1 MPLVPYSEKTATE
14 KPLKGEALIGSRD
27 RRATRTAKEQKVM
40 QAVLKRDGRQC
51 RVPKCEH
58 RSKQLP
64 IDPCHMR
71 HRGMGGDPKGTRTT
85 LETLVAL
92 CRAHHGEYDADLLTI
107 KCVRPAFGT
116 NSTLDFY
123 DRHGVYLGG
132 SEPKQ

>member
-1 MPLVPYSEKTATE
+1 MANPQLRSGALA
-14 KPLKGEALIGSRD
+14 KPLRGETLLGSRE
-27 RRATRTAKEQKVM
+27 RRATRTKGEQKVM
-40 QAVLKRDGRQC
+40 QAALKRDGRQC

-85 LETLVAL
+85 LETLVSL

-107 KCVRPAFGT
+107 RVVRPAFGAD
-116 NSTLDFY
+116 STLDFY

-132 SEPKQ
+132 SEPRQ